1 MLNELDK
8 RLDLDI
14 DNVLETPKLR
24 LKLSPAEL
32 DKQLLELYNRVTDG
46 PGGDILRMFGGS
58 QEIARQNLYLK
69 KHARRERARNMTNQT
84 SLAFG
89 PFDALDEDI
98 DAEKRT
104 ASQRVK
110 WSLRQ
115 YLPKSITPLPQ
126 SAPRKQQKPPSE
138 KNDDKSK
145 MTMSLTTSFSTR
157 KETSCVGAWQLAPVT
172 NRCFCPPRSRTSS
185 FSLLI

>member
-1 MLNELDK
+1 MLNELNK

-14 DNVLETPKLR
+14 DNVLETPQLR

-46 PGGDILRMFGGS
+46 PGGDILRSIGGG
-58 QEIARQNLYLK
+58 QEVAMQNLYLRK
-69 KHARRERARNMTNQT
+69 RARREKVRNMTNQT

-89 PFDALDEDI
+89 PFDALDEET

-104 ASQRVK
+104 ASQWVK
-110 WSLRQ
+110 WALRRN
-115 YLPKSITPLPQ
+115 LPKSITPLPQ
-126 SAPRKQQKPPSE
+126 SAPGKQQHPPSE
-138 KNDDKSK
+138 KNEDKSK
-145 MTMSLTTSFSTR
+145 MSMSVLTSLPTR
-157 KETSCVGAWQLAPVT
+157 KETSSVGAWQLAPVS
-172 NRCFCPPRSRTSS
+172 NRFCPPRSRTSS